1 MKKFIGIVLVLCS
14 LALPLAGCKE
24 AISTVTCNTIS
35 ELEDIPGQIL
45 STPESA
51 ETEPEYNCWRFATA
65 STCVKTGRTHPNS
78 LSLLMRLKRNFRM
91 T

>member
-45 STPESA
+45 STPEI
-51 ETEPEYNCWRFATA
+51 RFPAHQQTL
-65 STCVKTGRTHPNS
+65 GEQHFIPNA
-78 LSLLMRLKRNFRM
+78 
-91 T
+91 

>member
-45 STPESA
+45 STKFEGKVP
-51 ETEPEYNCWRFATA
+51 
-65 STCVKTGRTHPNS
+65 
-78 LSLLMRLKRNFRM
+78 RL
-91 T
+91 

>member
-35 ELEDIPGQIL
+35 ELEDIPGQICTIL
-45 STPESA
+45 QPR
-51 ETEPEYNCWRFATA
+51 YFF
-65 STCVKTGRTHPNS
+65 H
-78 LSLLMRLKRNFRM
+78 
-91 T
+91 

>member
-24 AISTVTCNTIS
+24 AISTVTCNTMS

-51 ETEPEYNCWRFATA
+51 ETEPEYNYIHKLVVPYQKAYNVNCDVAQKVA
-65 STCVKTGRTHPNS
+65 SAVW
-78 LSLLMRLKRNFRM
+78 
-91 T
+91 